1 MGIRSDVQN
10 YLKVF
15 VQIRKVKEELSQ
27 AIKPLY
33 YRVLAG

>member
-15 VQIRKVKEELSQ
+15 VQIKK
-27 AIKPLY
+27 
-33 YRVLAG
+33 